1 LARHLE
7 SLERE
12 GERPVE
18 GVQVFTPTPMTR
30 STCMYHAGMDPVT
43 GEKVYVPR
51 TFAEKKA
58 QKRLLEK
65 R

>member
-1 LARHLE
+1 
-7 SLERE
+7 
-12 GERPVE
+12 
-18 GVQVFTPTPMTR
+18 MTR
-30 STCMYHAGMDPVT
+30 STCMYHTGMDPVT

-65 R
+65 MD